1 MIHELRVNDFIM
13 IDNNNALALNGG
25 ATTSKEFP
33 KSSITNTVVIG
44 KAMNDC
50 DFCYDNK
57 LDCDTNGIYT
67 SLFEVE
73 NFELKFNEYY
83 LPLHNSTFSNY
94 LWGGK

>member
-1 MIHELRVNDFIM
+1 MVHELRVDNFIL

-25 ATTSKEFP
+25 ATTAKEFP
-33 KSSITNTVVIG
+33 KSSIKDTVVIG

-50 DFCYDNK
+50 TFCYDNK

-67 SLFEVE
+67 SLFE
-73 NFELKFNEYY
+73 NIDYELKFNEYY